1 MTGWFFTR
9 IALAALFGV
18 VVGAAIAVR
27 MERNGKERNGGR
39 SRVYWAYSYAGC
51 IPLFILAVWLLN
63 WAFYGADQAMDV
75 LLALWQTATPKQ
87 IAMMSSMI
95 RSALEASKD

>member
-1 MTGWFFTR
+1 MNDWFFAR
-9 IALAALFGV
+9 LALAALFAV

-51 IPLFILAVWLLN
+51 IPL
-63 WAFYGADQAMDV
+63 
-75 LLALWQTATPKQ
+75 
-87 IAMMSSMI
+87 
-95 RSALEASKD
+95 SALTTR

>member
-39 SRVYWAYSYAGC
+39 SGYTGPIPTRAASRSLFWPSGC
-51 IPLFILAVWLLN
+51 
-63 WAFYGADQAMDV
+63 
-75 LLALWQTATPKQ
+75 
-87 IAMMSSMI
+87 
-95 RSALEASKD
+95 

>member
-27 MERNGKERNGGR
+27 MERNG
-39 SRVYWAYSYAGC
+39 
-51 IPLFILAVWLLN
+51 
-63 WAFYGADQAMDV
+63 
-75 LLALWQTATPKQ
+75 
-87 IAMMSSMI
+87 
-95 RSALEASKD
+95 